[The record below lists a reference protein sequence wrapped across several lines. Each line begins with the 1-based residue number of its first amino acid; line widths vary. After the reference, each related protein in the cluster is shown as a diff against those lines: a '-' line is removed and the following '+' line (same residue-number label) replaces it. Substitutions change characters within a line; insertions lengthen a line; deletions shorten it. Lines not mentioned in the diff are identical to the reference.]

1 MNGYLSEFLTLA
13 LVHFLAVVSPGP
25 DLAVTTANSVR
36 YGRKIGIMTAIGIGF
51 GISIHVIYSLIG
63 LSFLH
68 EQSTLFNVIRLLGAL
83 YLLYLAYLLIGRGK
97 ESDKSFSAE
106 AEEIT
111 SYSAFLNGFL
121 TNVLNPKAVLFFVAI
136 FTSLISPNTPLFLKI
151 GYGLWMCSVNA
162 LWFTFVALFFTKPAI
177 RQAFL
182 LKSHYF
188 NRIMGVILAL
198 LAFYVGY
205 EMLGIE

>member
-68 EQSTLFNVIRLLGAL
+68 EQSTLFNVIRILGAL
-83 YLLYLAYLLIGRGK
+83 YLLYLAYLLIRSGK
-97 ESDKSFSAE
+97 ESDKNFSAE
-106 AEEIT
+106 AKEIT

-182 LKSHYF
+182 SKAHYF
-188 NRIMGVILAL
+188 NRIMGIILAL
-198 LAFYVGY
+198 LAFYVVY
-205 EMLGIE
+205 EIFIN